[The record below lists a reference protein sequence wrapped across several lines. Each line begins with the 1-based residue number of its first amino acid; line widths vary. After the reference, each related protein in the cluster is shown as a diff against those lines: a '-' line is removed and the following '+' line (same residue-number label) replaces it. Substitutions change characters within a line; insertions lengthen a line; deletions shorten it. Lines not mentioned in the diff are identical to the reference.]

1 MQTIAELYRR
11 LYYGISDFLAAEH
24 DRLVLWLPV
33 AFASGIGI
41 YFALPR
47 EPSIF
52 ITSGIFICG
61 LFLLWDGRKTPETR
75 MFSLFG
81 FLIILGFF
89 LIQCRTYVL
98 SMPSLKTR
106 SGAVTVRGEVVQV
119 TKLPENRA
127 RIVLK
132 ISEISGFE
140 DWMLPAKLRI
150 NLKKETPVPAAGD
163 FISFKAQLSPSFA
176 PTLPGGFNF
185 GRLTY
190 FEMIGGNGF
199 ATEPV
204 TIIKKGNFASYRQKI
219 IDKFDALL
227 PPETADIAKALVT
240 GESKAIPGDIVQNYR
255 DSGIAHVLS
264 VSGLH
269 MGLIAGFVFAVVRS
283 VLALFPG
290 IALRF
295 DTKKIAAVI
304 ALAVTFFYL
313 LLAGAPISA
322 RRAFIMLAI
331 ALTAILFN
339 RRALSIVSVA
349 WAAFIILLL
358 TPESLISASFQMS
371 FAAVIALIAAYE
383 AGIGKYTRMLEKK
396 ESVLFYVLSCAAAI
410 LLTSA
415 IASLATA
422 PLTLYAFKRFPV
434 YTLLGNLLSSTTV
447 ALWVMPS
454 LLIGTLMMP
463 FGAADPFYNFASHGI
478 ALMNKA
484 AAFTAGLP
492 HAVYVSPAMPFWG
505 LLCSVFGGLWLCLW
519 RTRVRYLGLTAFV
532 IGLISP
538 AFTTFPDVLASENVV
553 AFKNNY
559 GKLVFKEGK
568 SDQLLRSDWMAAN
581 RQEEEL
587 TMTCPDGLCIYEKN
601 GRAIGYAHTKKGA
614 EAGCART
621 DLDVLFI
628 TADFTK
634 RCPVPIQVI
643 RFDLMKNGTYALYMK
658 PSGIKIETV
667 GGEMGFRPWVS
678 AYPYIDTRRE
688 LAILFTN
695 NYPRVDAKIV
705 PGS

>member
-11 LYYGISDFLAAEH
+11 LYYGIADFLVAER
-24 DRLVLWLPV
+24 DRLALWLPV

-41 YFALPR
+41 YFALPW

-52 ITSGIFICG
+52 ITCGVFICG

-75 MFSLFG
+75 LLSLFV
-81 FLIILGFF
+81 FLMILGFF

-106 SGAVTVRGEVVQV
+106 SSVVTVTGAVEQV

-132 ISEISGFE
+132 VSGITGFE

-150 NLKKETPVPAAGD
+150 NLKKETPAPAAGD
-163 FISFKAQLSPSFA
+163 VISVKAQLAPSFA
-176 PTLPGGFNF
+176 PTLPGGFSF

-190 FEMIGGNGF
+190 FEMIGGSGF
-199 ATEPV
+199 ASEPV
-204 TIIKKGNFASYRQKI
+204 TVIKKGDFSSYRQKI

-255 DSGIAHVLS
+255 DAGIAHVLA

-269 MGLIAGFVFAVVRS
+269 MGLIAGFIFAVVRS
-283 VLALFPG
+283 LLALFPA

-295 DTKKIAAVI
+295 DTKKAAAVI
-304 ALAVTFFYL
+304 ALIVTFCYL
-313 LLAGAPISA
+313 MLAGAPVSA

-331 ALTAILFN
+331 ALSAILFN
-339 RRALSIVSVA
+339 RRALSAVSVA

-358 TPESLISASFQMS
+358 TPEALISASFQMS

-383 AGIGKYTRMLEKK
+383 AGIGKYSLMLEKK
-396 ESVLFYVLSCAAAI
+396 EGVLFYILSCAAAI

-454 LLIGTLMMP
+454 LLIGTLMIP
-463 FGAADPFYNFASHGI
+463 FGLADPFYTFASHGI

-492 HAVYVSPAMPFWG
+492 QAVYISPAMPFWG
-505 LLCSVFGGLWLCLW
+505 LMCAVFGGLWLCLW
-519 RTRVRYLGLTAFV
+519 RTRARFLGLIPFA
-532 IGLISP
+532 LSLASP
-538 AFTTFPDVLASENVV
+538 AFTDFPDVLASENVV

-559 GKLVFKEGK
+559 GKLVLKEGK
-568 SDQLLRSDWMAAN
+568 SDQLLRNDWMAAN
-581 RQEEEL
+581 RQTEEL

-601 GRAIGYAHTKKGA
+601 GRAVGYAHTKKGA

-621 DLDVLFI
+621 DLDILFI

-634 RCPVPIQVI
+634 RCPVPLQVI

-667 GGEMGFRPWVS
+667 SGEMGFRPWVS
-678 AYPYIDTRRE
+678 AFPYIDTRRE

-695 NYPRVDAKIV
+695 SYPRVNAKII
-705 PGS
+705 PDN